1 MSKNSSGGIG
11 IATVLF
17 LIFLVLKLTKVIT
30 WSWWW
35 VFSPL
40 WISLG
45 VVLVV
50 FVLWALVLIVLNL
63 RIRKGGRR

>member
-45 VVLVV
+45 VALVA

-63 RIRKGGRR
+63 RKGGRR

>member
-63 RIRKGGRR
+63 RKGGRR

>member
-1 MSKNSSGGIG
+1 MSENYSGGIG

-40 WISLG
+40 WISVG

-50 FVLWALVLIVLNL
+50 FVLWALVLTVLKL
-63 RIRKGGRR
+63 RKGGRR

>member
-1 MSKNSSGGIG
+1 MKELG
-11 IATVLF
+11 IAGWLTIIFVIAKLAGF
-17 LIFLVLKLTKVIT
+17 LA

-45 VVLVV
+45 IC
-50 FVLWALVLIVLNL
+50 IVLL
-63 RIRKGGRR
+63 LILAVIAFIVP

>member
-17 LIFLVLKLTKVIT
+17 LIFLVLKLTKMIT

-40 WISLG
+40 WICVG

-50 FVLWALVLIVLNL
+50 FVLWALVLTVLKL
-63 RIRKGGRR
+63 RKRGRR

>member
-1 MSKNSSGGIG
+1 MSKNSTGGVG

-40 WISLG
+40 WISFAIA
-45 VVLVV
+45 LVV
-50 FVLWALVLIVLNL
+50 FILWALVLIVLKL
-63 RIRKGGRR
+63 HKGGRR

>member
-1 MSKNSSGGIG
+1 MSKNSGGIG

-63 RIRKGGRR
+63 GKGGRR

>member
-1 MSKNSSGGIG
+1 MIMSKNSSGGIG

-40 WISLG
+40 WISVG

-50 FVLWALVLIVLNL
+50 FVLWALVLTVLKL
-63 RIRKGGRR
+63 RKGGRR